1 MNRSELSIMIIL
13 RVIGVCGLFA
23 IPAIFLPY
31 SWMNAIH
38 EYMGLG
44 ELPDAPIVSYL
55 ARSLSAFYAIVSTI
69 ILFISFDIRRYRSFV
84 KLWAII
90 VIVTGFV
97 LLGIDITAGMPTSWT
112 LGEGPPTIVVGLV
125 VLWLQRKITVKSDD
139 HHEP

>member
-1 MNRSELSIMIIL
+1 MNRSELAIVIIL
-13 RVIGVCGLFA
+13 RVIGITGLFA

-69 ILFISFDIRRYRSFV
+69 ILFISFDIRHYRSFV

-97 LLGIDITAGMPTSWT
+97 LLGIDITAGMPISWT

-125 VLWLQRKITVKSDD
+125 VLWLQRHIVNQSDVAQ
-139 HHEP
+139 

>member
-1 MNRSELSIMIIL
+1 MNRSELSIVIIL

-69 ILFISFDIRRYRSFV
+69 ILFISFNIRHYRSFV

-97 LLGIDITAGMPTSWT
+97 LLGIDIAAGMPTSWT
-112 LGEGPPTIVVGLV
+112 MGEGPPTIVVGLV
-125 VLWLQRKITVKSDD
+125 VLWLQRKITVESDD

>member
-1 MNRSELSIMIIL
+1 MNRSELGIVIIL
-13 RVIGVCGLFA
+13 RVIGVCGLLA
-23 IPAIFLPY
+23 IPAIVLPY

-38 EYMGLG
+38 DIVGLG

-69 ILFISFDIRRYRSFV
+69 TLFVSCDIRRYRSFV

-97 LLGIDITAGMPTSWT
+97 LLGIDIAAEMPTSWT
-112 LGEGPPTIVVGLV
+112 ASEGPPTIAIGLI
-125 VLWLQRKITVKSDD
+125 VLWLQRKITVESDD
-139 HHEP
+139 HHDP